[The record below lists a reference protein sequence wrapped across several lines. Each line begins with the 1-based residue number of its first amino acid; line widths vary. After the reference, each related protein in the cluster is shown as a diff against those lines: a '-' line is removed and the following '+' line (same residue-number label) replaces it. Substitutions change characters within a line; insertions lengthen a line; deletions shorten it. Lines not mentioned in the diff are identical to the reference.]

1 MISVAGTKEHEI
13 AGART
18 GLTGS
23 DRRIDRE
30 ATDLVTGLKKN
41 GEGEV

>member
-1 MISVAGTKEHEI
+1 MVWPGS
-13 AGART
+13 ARDSR
-18 GLTGS
+18 L
-23 DRRIDRE
+23 DQEIDRE